1 MSGWWERNVLPRLV
15 DKTLGTEEMHALRDV
30 TCGSLAG
37 RVLELGF
44 GSGLNLPHL
53 PGAVDELAAVEPN
66 DTAWRRAQHRIEDS
80 HVAVRRSGLDGEQLD
95 EPDDSF
101 DHVLFTFV
109 LCTIPDH
116 RAALREVHRV
126 LRPGGQV
133 HFLEHGKA
141 PDESVAK
148 WQRRLEP
155 VQKRVAG
162 GCHLTRQPLRD
173 LEGARLRVT
182 DVNAFYLSGPRPV
195 RPFGFVYQGTARKWG
210 MVQP

>member
-1 MSGWWERNVLPRLV
+1 MSWWERHVVPRLV
-15 DKTLGTEEMHALRDV
+15 ERSLGSRQVNALRAS
-30 TCGSLAG
+30 TCRPLQG

-53 PGAVDELAAVEPN
+53 PATVDELSAVELN
-66 DTAWRRAQHRIEDS
+66 DTAWRRAQPRIEAS
-80 HVAVRRSGLDGEQLD
+80 PVAVRRSGLDGQQLT

-101 DHVLFTFV
+101 DHVLLTFV

-133 HFLEHGKA
+133 HFVEHGKA
-141 PDESVAK
+141 PEESVAR

-155 VQKRVAG
+155 VQRRIVG

-173 LEGARLRVT
+173 LEGARLKVT
-182 DVNAFYLSGPRPV
+182 DTDAFYLPGPRPG
-195 RPFGFVYQGTARKWG
+195 RPWTFLYQGKARK
-210 MVQP
+210 

>member
-1 MSGWWERNVLPRLV
+1 MTGWWERHVVPRLV
-15 DKTLGTEEMHALRDV
+15 DTTLGTKEVRALRED
-30 TCGSLAG
+30 TCRSLDG

-53 PGAVDELAAVEPN
+53 PGSVTELSAVEPN
-66 DTAWRRAQHRIEDS
+66 DTAWRRAQPRIAAS
-80 HVAVRRSGLDGEQLD
+80 PVPVRRSGLDGQRLS

-101 DHVLFTFV
+101 DHVLLTFV

-141 PDESVAK
+141 REESVAT

-155 VQKRVAG
+155 LQRRMSG

-182 DVNAFYLSGPRPV
+182 DMDAFYLPGPRV
-195 RPFGFVYQGTARKWG
+195 LRPYSFLYQGTARK
-210 MVQP
+210 